1 MANVEIE
8 RRKRANTNKQ
18 KFSIIGEIINA
29 IATKKNITLTELAK
43 RSGYKEINA
52 LRNRMIDGHSMRV
65 DILAKICDS
74 LGVELCII
82 DGFRK
87 YRISEEQWNPELD
100 LMLNRLDRETD
111 LHSVDKWKERDE
123 NDKLTRRAYMANI
136 RESDRE
142 AYNAYMNEYHKEQR
156 KKAPLIED
164 GNLCFRCENYERRI
178 KRNGKG
184 YCPVLDKYIAKSTD
198 SNCEYFNEREENTEE
213 A

>member
-1 MANVEIE
+1 MPTE
-8 RRKRANTNKQ
+8 RKT
-18 KFSIIGEIINA
+18 KFSKVGEILAKIMRE
-29 IATKKNITLTELAK
+29 KKITQVELAK
-43 RSGYKEINA
+43 RTKANSKQA
-52 LRNRMIDGHSMRV
+52 VWDKFQDKHSMTV
-65 DILAKICDS
+65 DSLVKFCDS

-87 YRISEEQWNPELD
+87 YRISEEEWNPELD

-136 RESDRE
+136 RETDR
-142 AYNAYMNEYHKEQR
+142 AGYNAYMNEYCKEQR
-156 KKAPLIED
+156 KKVPLIED

-184 YCPVLDKYIAKSTD
+184 YCPILDKYIAKSTD
-198 SNCEYFNEREENTEE
+198 SDCEYFNEREEDAEE